1 MMKLSRL
8 ALDETEVRTNAS
20 RFRAMSPRP
29 LSVHFSCGHRHS
41 YETTA
46 SATASLIRAAPARVS
61 LITLIPTDHG
71 DREPRLSIPFLP

>member
-20 RFRAMSPRP
+20 RFRAMSPP
-29 LSVHFSCGHRHS
+29 PALGAFFLPP
-41 YETTA
+41 
-46 SATASLIRAAPARVS
+46 SALLRNDGLGNRLADPRRTCPGQPDNVD
-61 LITLIPTDHG
+61 PTDHG